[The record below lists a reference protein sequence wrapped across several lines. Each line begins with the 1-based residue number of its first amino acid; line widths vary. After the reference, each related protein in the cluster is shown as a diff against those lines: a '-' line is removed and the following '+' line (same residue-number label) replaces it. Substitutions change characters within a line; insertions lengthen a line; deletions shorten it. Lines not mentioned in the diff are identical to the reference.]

1 MNNLERLVYTVG
13 HSNSDSR
20 MWNEKK
26 KKISICGSYLASFLA
41 GTLKQEIIIVNADV
55 SVLKQKLEKS
65 HLYL

>member
-13 HSNSDSR
+13 QRLSHVKR
-20 MWNEKK
+20 KE

-41 GTLKQEIIIVNADV
+41 GTLKQEIIIVNADM